1 VVQGTL
7 CLALWWRVRSSGK
20 NRQNRSLFTST
31 PHLKNEILVFG
42 TETVNVQKKNN
53 IIITNHGRSGGALHQ
68 LPDTVDTLIITGARP
83 QLM

>member
-1 VVQGTL
+1 MVQGTL

-42 TETVNVQKKNN
+42 TETVNYNTV
-53 IIITNHGRSGGALHQ
+53 GQ
-68 LPDTVDTLIITGARP
+68 LKTVNLIAILAVG
-83 QLM
+83 L